1 MLYLLDLLFSFF
13 YLLIRR
19 PPRST
24 RTDTLFPYTTL
35 FRSVEL
41 QILDPQGDIFL
52 KGETDG
58 NGNALLNYTLQSNHV
73 LVARRGSYVSLLPFN
88 QQALDLSEFAVS
100 GRESAWFD
108 VFAWSGR
115 DLYRPGETVRV
126 SALFRDND
134 GKPVAAKDKGDR
146 KSTS

>member
-73 LVARRGSYVSLLPFN
+73 LVARRGSDVSLLPFN
-88 QQALDLSEFAVS
+88 QPALDLSEFAVS

-115 DLYRPGETVRV
+115 DLSRPGETVRV
-126 SALFRDND
+126 SALFRDNRSEERGV
-134 GKPVAAKDKGDR
+134 GKECGR
-146 KSTS
+146 TG